1 MHIITERLVLRE
13 FVIDDWPAVLAY
25 QRDPLYLRFYPWSNR
40 TEAQVRDFVEM
51 FVEQQAE
58 RPRRKFQFAI
68 TFPND
73 DRVIG
78 NCGIRRKPENDWEAD
93 IGYELAPEYWN
104 RGYATEAALAVVNF
118 GFQTLKYTASRHGAS
133 LLTQPLREC
142 WRRWECN
149 WKGGCERMSTSR
161 DAGGIPCSTDYLR
174 VSGGLWP
181 RIADWNGL
189 TAIHF
194 PEESCIRKNLKKT

>member
-1 MHIITERLVLRE
+1 MHIVTDRLVLRD

-25 QRDPLYLRFYPWSNR
+25 QCDPRYLRFSPWTNR

-51 FVEQQAE
+51 FMQQQVE

-93 IGYELAPEYWN
+93 IGYELAPEYWS
-104 RGYATEAALAVVNF
+104 RGYATEAALAIVNF
-118 GFQTLKYTASRHGAS
+118 GFQTLKLHRISAWCIADNTASARVLEKAG
-133 LLTQPLREC
+133 LRLEGRLREN
-142 WRRWECN
+142 EYF
-149 WKGGCERMSTSR
+149 KGALVGYP
-161 DAGGIPCSTDYLR
+161 ALR
-174 VSGGLWP
+174 
-181 RIADWNGL
+181 I
-189 TAIHF
+189 T
-194 PEESCIRKNLKKT
+194 